1 MHRAVAAEA
10 AILGTMHAAS
20 MRRRAVEA
28 LPRTAARERKVL
40 A

>member
-10 AILGTMHAAS
+10 AILGTNHAVS
-20 MRRRAVEA
+20 MRRCAVEA
-28 LPRTAARERKVL
+28 LPLLTACERKVS